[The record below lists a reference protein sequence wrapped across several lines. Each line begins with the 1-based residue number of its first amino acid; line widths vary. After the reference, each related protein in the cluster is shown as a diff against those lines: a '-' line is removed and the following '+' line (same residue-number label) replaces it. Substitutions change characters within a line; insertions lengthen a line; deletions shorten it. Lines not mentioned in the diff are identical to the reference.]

1 MLELKD
7 ISFVY
12 EERPILSNLSLTIE
26 PGEFISVIGKSGCG
40 KSTLIKLI
48 AGLLEPNSGTI
59 LYQKTPVTL
68 GAVSYMPQKPLL
80 LPWKTVKQNICLSDR
95 IKGQKTITEEELKIW
110 LNRAGLAEYENAYP
124 HELSG
129 GMQQRVAFLRT
140 LMSNQDVLLL
150 DEPFGALDSMT
161 KQVMQEW
168 LLTIT
173 TELNK
178 TVVFVTHDLEEA
190 LFLSDRIIM
199 LDHEEKQSEEIYVP
213 FARPRMGE
221 LRYTAEFLAERHQLE
236 GRLKRYAEF

>member
-12 EERPILSNLSLTIE
+12 EDRPILSNLSLTIE

-95 IKGQKTITEEELKIW
+95 IKGQKTITDEELKIW
-110 LNRAGLAEYENAYP
+110 LNRRDWLSMKMPIPMSCLVGCNNVSHFYE
-124 HELSG
+124 
-129 GMQQRVAFLRT
+129 R
-140 LMSNQDVLLL
+140 
-150 DEPFGALDSMT
+150 
-161 KQVMQEW
+161 
-168 LLTIT
+168 
-173 TELNK
+173 
-178 TVVFVTHDLEEA
+178 
-190 LFLSDRIIM
+190 
-199 LDHEEKQSEEIYVP
+199 
-213 FARPRMGE
+213 
-221 LRYTAEFLAERHQLE
+221 
-236 GRLKRYAEF
+236 